1 MAMELIQK
9 VTVASAQS
17 SITFSGIPS
26 SYKDLRF
33 YIGAKGSASSNR
45 ELIIME
51 VNGDATNTNFIQYD
65 WYQEDGGNGAE
76 FTTSTDKTR
85 GIAAMAQSNSGGG
98 VSQYAFC
105 GSEVWVNDY
114 NNSSIW
120 QAFYSNITHY
130 QLTTSWDNWGNGV
143 TWKNN
148 AAITSIVF
156 KPYFGDNF
164 VTNSVISLYGIK

>member
-1 MAMELIQK
+1 MELIQK
-9 VTVASAQS
+9 ITVASPQS
-17 SITFSGIPS
+17 SIAFSVIPS
-26 SYKDLRF
+26 TYKDLRF
-33 YIGAKGSASSNR
+33 YIGAKGSSTGNR
-45 ELIIME
+45 ELIILE

-85 GIAAMAQSNSGGG
+85 GIAAMSQTGGG
-98 VSQYAFC
+98 SISQYAFC

-114 NNSSIW
+114 NNSSTW
-120 QAFYSNITHY
+120 QAFYANITHY
-130 QLTTSWDNWGNGV
+130 QTTSSWDNWGNGV

-148 AAITSIVF
+148 APITSIVF

-164 VTNSVISLYGIK
+164 VTGSTISMYGIK